1 MQYGGSNILFF
12 LEVMINVTCNLKNKI
27 GQMSRS
33 NIMYQHKDLITRNI
47 HVKYQSSGT
56 HYSNCFNSKVK
67 VFKKWARLQGQTL
80 GFHGKVLKLE
90 ILI

>member
-1 MQYGGSNILFF
+1 
-12 LEVMINVTCNLKNKI
+12 MINVTCNLKNKI

-56 HYSNCFNSKVK
+56 HYSNCFNSKFK